1 MDLFTT
7 FARLAELK
15 VPEDRVIDGIN
26 LMDALFS
33 GTEVD
38 RPVFFYRGNL
48 LFAVR
53 SGPYKMHLWTW
64 TTPQS
69 ELDQVLDHTSNFDQM
84 KVKMETWIIGTKY

>member
-1 MDLFTT
+1 MDLFNT
-7 FARLAELK
+7 FARIAGLK
-15 VPEDRVIDGIN
+15 VPEGRIVDGID
-26 LMDALFS
+26 LTDALLS
-33 GTEVD
+33 GTEFD

-69 ELDQVLDHTSNFDQM
+69 ELDQVPVLKRTFPAYNDPTLVLSNL
-84 KVKMETWIIGTKY
+84 VGY